1 MFKIHPEFDDDLLED
16 LAEAADSDGDDEIN
30 YEAYVRFVYDN
41 ILKLKIFYHYL
52 LLQIHTV
59 TLL

>member
-41 ILKLKIFYHYL
+41 ILKLNEKKVSMNL
-52 LLQIHTV
+52 SQIHSKV
-59 TLL
+59 

>member
-41 ILKLKIFYHYL
+41 ILKLNEKKVSMNL
-52 LLQIHTV
+52 S
-59 TLL
+59 